1 MTQTPIR
8 LIALDLD
15 GTLLNFDFQFSPRVK
30 LAIAQAQQRGIA
42 VTLATG
48 RSIFSTRPFAQE
60 LGIREPLIC
69 YQGGLI
75 AQPDGRVLHRVALDR
90 GLAAKVIEFALAR
103 EWHVN
108 LYQDGLLYLTEL
120 RHPISFYEGLLN
132 PASQRVPDLYAL
144 LDHDPDKV
152 LIVAEGNGD
161 EILEGLRAQFD
172 GQMQIVRSHELFIE
186 AIPPGVDKGR
196 GLAWLAAHL
205 GVPQS
210 QVMAV
215 GDQDNDAPMVAW
227 AGLGVAM
234 GNGSAPCKAV
244 ADWIAPPLEEDGAAA
259 AIERFAL
266 NEHTDSAR
274 LRTE

>member
-1 MTQTPIR
+1 MIHTPVR

-15 GTLLNFDFQFSPRVK
+15 GTLIDHEQKFSPRV
-30 LAIAQAQQRGIA
+30 LRTIAQAQEQGIA

-48 RSIFSTRPFAQE
+48 RSPLATRRFAE
-60 LGIREPLIC
+60 ALHISAPLIC

-75 AQPDGRVLHRVALDR
+75 AESDGRVLHRIALDHN
-90 GLAAKVIEFALAR
+90 LAAKVIALAQSR
-103 EWHVN
+103 GWHMT
-108 LYQDGLLYLTEL
+108 LFQDGRMYLTEFRYSDEFYKSL
-120 RHPISFYEGLLN
+120 LHPAAE
-132 PASQRVPDLYAL
+132 RVPDLYTL

-161 EILEGLRAQFD
+161 EIYAEMHAQFD
-172 GQMQIVRSHELFIE
+172 DQMQIVRSHELFIE
-186 AIPPGVDKGR
+186 ANPPGVDKGC

-210 QVMAV
+210 KVMAV

-234 GNGSAPCKAV
+234 GNGSAPCKAA
-244 ADWIAPPLEEDGAAA
+244 ADWIAPPISDDGAAV
-259 AIERFAL
+259 AIERFVL
-266 NEHTDSAR
+266 NDHH
-274 LRTE
+274 

>member
-1 MTQTPIR
+1 MIYTPIR

-15 GTLLNFDFQFSPRVK
+15 GTLIDHEQKFSPRVMR
-30 LAIAQAQQRGIA
+30 AIAQAQEHGIA

-48 RSIFSTRPFAQE
+48 RSPLATRSFAE
-60 LGIREPLIC
+60 ALNINVPLIC

-75 AQPDGRVLHRVALDR
+75 AESDGRVLHRIALDHN
-90 GLAAKVIEFALAR
+90 LAAQVITLAQSR
-103 EWHVN
+103 GWHVN
-108 LYQDGLLYLTEL
+108 LYQDGLLYLTEF
-120 RHPISFYEGLLN
+120 RHPVEFYEGLLH
-132 PASQRVPDLYAL
+132 PSAQLVPDLYVL

-152 LIVAEGNGD
+152 LIVADGNGD
-161 EILEGLRAQFD
+161 EIYAEMHARFD
-172 GQMQIVRSHELFIE
+172 AQMQIVRSHELFIE
-186 AIPPGVDKGR
+186 ANPLGVDKGT

-234 GNGSAPCKAV
+234 GNGSVPCKAA
-244 ADWIAPPLEEDGAAA
+244 ADWIAPPISKDGAAV

-266 NEHTDSAR
+266 GH
-274 LRTE
+274 L

>member
-1 MTQTPIR
+1 MIHTPIR

-15 GTLLNFDFQFSPRVK
+15 GTLIDHEQKFSPRVMR
-30 LAIAQAQQRGIA
+30 AIAQAQEHGIA

-48 RSIFSTRPFAQE
+48 RSPLATRSFAE
-60 LGIREPLIC
+60 ALNINVPLIC

-75 AQPDGRVLHRVALDR
+75 AESDGRVLHRIALDHN
-90 GLAAKVIEFALAR
+90 LAAQVITLAQSR
-103 EWHVN
+103 GWHVN
-108 LYQDGLLYLTEL
+108 LYQDGLLYLTEF
-120 RHPISFYEGLLN
+120 RHPVEFYEGLLH
-132 PASQRVPDLYAL
+132 PSAQLVPDLYVL

-152 LIVAEGNGD
+152 LIVADGNGD
-161 EILEGLRAQFD
+161 EIYAEMHARFD
-172 GQMQIVRSHELFIE
+172 AQMQIVRSHELFIE
-186 AIPPGVDKGR
+186 ANPLGVDKGT

-234 GNGSAPCKAV
+234 GNGSVPCKAA
-244 ADWIAPPLEEDGAAA
+244 ADWIAPPISKDGAAV

-266 NEHTDSAR
+266 GQ
-274 LRTE
+274 L

>member
-1 MTQTPIR
+1 MTHSPIR

-15 GTLLNFDFQFSPRVK
+15 GTLFGDDQTFSPRVIRAIT
-30 LAIAQAQQRGIA
+30 LAQERGIA

-48 RSIFSTRPFAQE
+48 RSPIAARVFASTLR
-60 LGIREPLIC
+60 IRVPLIC

-75 AQPDGRVLHRVALDR
+75 TQPDGRVLHRVALDR
-90 GLAAKVIEFALAR
+90 KLAAQVITLAESR
-103 EWHVN
+103 HWHVN
-108 LYQDGLLYLTEL
+108 LYQDGLLYLTEF
-120 RHPISFYEGLLN
+120 RHPLEFYEGMLN
-132 PASQRVPDLYAL
+132 PNAQRTLDLFSL

-161 EILEGLRAQFD
+161 EILAELRARFD
-172 GQMQIVRSHELFIE
+172 GQAQIVRSHELFIE
-186 AIPPGVDKGR
+186 AVPLGVDKGS
-196 GLAWLAAHL
+196 GLAWLAEHL

-215 GDQDNDAPMVAW
+215 GDQDNDVPMVAW

-234 GNGSAPCKAV
+234 GNASTECKAV
-244 ADWIAPPLEEDGAAA
+244 ADWIAPPFSEDGAAM

-266 NEHTDSAR
+266 MTPFPR
-274 LRTE
+274 